1 MVTINDI
8 AKIAGV
14 SVMTVSRALNEPDRV
29 SEATRDKIMAVVD
42 KLGYVQNRDARSLAK
57 GCAFNIGLYIPSDL
71 DSTDIFVARTVSAIG
86 ERLGSL
92 GYSLSFRRKMSI
104 DVNCDGII
112 AVGLHIDEEDE
123 FLRISEQKPAVLYG
137 NSRKFENWVDV
148 DNYKGIYNIT
158 KYIIGKGHKKLAY
171 IGMDFSAHHV
181 EQRRCGFADAV
192 RDSGLELDE
201 NRLIATDNTEVAG
214 FNACERLLAY
224 GAPTA
229 IVCATDLIAV
239 GCMHALQR
247 KKISIPNDVAVS
259 GFDGFGM
266 EKTVFPKL
274 TTVKQP
280 LFDVGVKLADTVV
293 DMIGGSAPAK
303 GICIEPDVLVGESV

>member
-14 SVMTVSRALNEPDRV
+14 SVMTVSRALNEPERV
-29 SEATRDKIMAVVD
+29 SEATRNRIMAVVD
-42 KLGYVQNRDARSLAK
+42 KLGYVQNRGARSLAK

-92 GYSLSFRRKMSI
+92 GYSLSFRRRMSV
-104 DVNCDGII
+104 DGNCDGMI

-123 FLRISEQKPAVLYG
+123 FMRISEQKPAVLYG
-137 NSRKFENWVDV
+137 NSRKFCNWVDV
-148 DNYKGIYNIT
+148 DNYKGIYNVT
-158 KYIIGKGHKKLAY
+158 EYIIGKGYKKLAY

-181 EQRRCGFADAV
+181 EQRLCGFTDAV
-192 RDSGLELDE
+192 RDGGLELDE
-201 NRLIATDNTEVAG
+201 RLIIGTDNTEVAG
-214 FNACERLLAY
+214 FNACERLLEA
-224 GAPTA
+224 GSPTA

-239 GCMHALQR
+239 GCIHALQR
-247 KKISIPNDVAVS
+247 RKISIPSDIAVS

-266 EKTVFPKL
+266 EKTVFPTL

-293 DMIGGSAPAK
+293 DMIAGSVPRS
-303 GICIEPDVLVGESV
+303 GIYIEPDVLVGESA

>member
-14 SVMTVSRALNEPDRV
+14 SVMTVSRALNEPERV
-29 SEATRDKIMAVVD
+29 SEATRNRIMAIVD
-42 KLGYVQNRDARSLAK
+42 KLGYVQNRGARSLAK

-92 GYSLSFRRKMSI
+92 GYSLSFRRRMSV
-104 DVNCDGII
+104 DGNCDGMI

-123 FLRISEQKPAVLYG
+123 FMRISEQKPAVLYG
-137 NSRKFENWVDV
+137 NSRKFCNWVDV
-148 DNYKGIYNIT
+148 DNYKGIYNVT
-158 KYIIGKGHKKLAY
+158 KYIINKGHKKLAY

-181 EQRRCGFADAV
+181 EQRRCGFTDALQN
-192 RDSGLELDE
+192 SGLIPDE
-201 NRLIATDNTEVAG
+201 RLIIGTDNTEVAG
-214 FNACERLLAY
+214 FNACERLLAA
-224 GAPTA
+224 GSPTA

-247 KKISIPNDVAVS
+247 RKISIPGDIAVS

-293 DMIGGSAPAK
+293 DMISGKAPRE
-303 GICIEPDVLVGESV
+303 GIYIEPDVLAGESA

>member
-14 SVMTVSRALNEPDRV
+14 SVMTVSRALNEPERV
-29 SEATRDKIMAVVD
+29 SEATRNRIMVIVD
-42 KLGYVQNRDARSLAK
+42 KLGYVQNRGARSLAK

-92 GYSLSFRRKMSI
+92 GYSLSFRRRMSV
-104 DVNCDGII
+104 DGNCDGMI

-123 FLRISEQKPAVLYG
+123 FMRISEQKPAVLYG
-137 NSRKFENWVDV
+137 NSRKFCNWVDV
-148 DNYKGIYNIT
+148 DNYKGIYNVT
-158 KYIIGKGHKKLAY
+158 KYIINKGHKKLAY

-181 EQRRCGFADAV
+181 EQRRCGFTDALQN
-192 RDSGLELDE
+192 SGLIPDE
-201 NRLIATDNTEVAG
+201 RLIIGTDNTEVAG
-214 FNACERLLAY
+214 FNACERLLAA
-224 GAPTA
+224 GSPTA

-247 KKISIPNDVAVS
+247 RKISIPGDIAVS

-293 DMIGGSAPAK
+293 DMISGKAPRE
-303 GICIEPDVLVGESV
+303 GIYIEPDVLVGESA